1 MKRRIT
7 IPLAI
12 LILFVAA
19 GWTRNKLAADRQG
32 DWVRIKRGDLIT
44 GVDVTGTLAALD
56 SGSFGPPQLNDV
68 WDFQYAQ
75 TFPNSGINDVEVSL
89 LTSRVLGSASLVKL
103 QCYDGS
109 GAISAK
115 NAVISAI
122 KVGNLS

>member
-1 MKRRIT
+1 MHFLSKARWVVVVGVV
-7 IPLAI
+7 AA
-12 LILFVAA
+12 VAA
-19 GWTRNKLAADRQG
+19 GVSYAA
-32 DWVRIKRGDLIT
+32 IPSSN
-44 GVDVTGTLAALD
+44 GTMT
-56 SGSFGPPQLNDV
+56 STSCYVGTSLNDV